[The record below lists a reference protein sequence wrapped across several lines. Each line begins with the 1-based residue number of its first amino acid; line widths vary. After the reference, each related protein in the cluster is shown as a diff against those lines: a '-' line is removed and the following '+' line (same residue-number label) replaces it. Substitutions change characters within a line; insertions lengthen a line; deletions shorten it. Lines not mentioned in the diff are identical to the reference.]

1 MRILVMGD
9 FHIPSRAKS
18 IPVEIF
24 EFISKA
30 KSDLILCTGDL
41 TDGRI
46 LDKLGRIAPLKWVM
60 GNTDYIRRND
70 SERLRLEE
78 YDIGLVHGTEIYP
91 RGDKSQ
97 LYDLAKK
104 MNVNILISGHTH
116 AMSIQH
122 MSDCLLVNPGSAT
135 GAWGG
140 GPATLKPSFMILEIY
155 GEKIAINCY
164 ELTNNEL
171 TEFSKRFIK
180 EGGTIVESI

>member
-1 MRILVMGD
+1 MMILVMGD

-24 EFISKA
+24 KFISKA
-30 KSDLILCTGDL
+30 KNDLILCTGDL
-41 TDGRI
+41 TDGRV
-46 LDKLGRIAPLKWVM
+46 LDELGRIAPLKWVM
-60 GNTDYIRRND
+60 GNTDYIRGND
-70 SERLRLEE
+70 SERLKIEE
-78 YDIGLVHGTEIYP
+78 YDIGLVHGTVIYP
-91 RGDKSQ
+91 RGDQSQ
-97 LYDLAKK
+97 LYNLAKK
-104 MNVNILISGHTH
+104 MDVNILISGHTH

-122 MSDCLLVNPGSAT
+122 ISDRLLVNPGSAT

-155 GEKIAINCY
+155 GEKIAIHCY

-180 EGGTIVESI
+180 ESGTIVESV